1 MIKRLDQS
9 SVASLVELIEKYFSD
24 GWTESMLISAFKRD
38 DFYAY
43 GFFENQLLTG
53 FITYTVG
60 EDFADLE
67 DVLIVPDYRKRGQA
81 KQLLGFM
88 LNDLSDKG
96 VNKILLEVRKSNAP
110 AINLYEAF
118 GFKVISK
125 RKKYYQDGEDAF
137 VMIKE
142 N

>member
-1 MIKRLDQS
+1 MIKRLDKS
-9 SVASLVELIEKYFSD
+9 FVASLVELNEKYFSD
-24 GWTESMLISAFKRD
+24 GWTESMLLSAFNRA

-67 DVLIVPDYRKRGQA
+67 DVLVVPEYRKKGQA
-81 KQLLGFM
+81 KQLLEFM
-88 LNDLSDKG
+88 INDLSNKG
-96 VNKILLEVRKSNAP
+96 VKKILLEVRNSNVP
-110 AINLYEAF
+110 AINLYETF
-118 GFKVISK
+118 GFKVLSK
-125 RKKYYQDGEDAF
+125 RKKYYIDGEDAL